1 MEHTIETLRWDSDDC
16 YRFGIDESEIGN
28 LLFTDETQ
36 PMRLWDAAHE
46 NKNLPRKVHD
56 VSKCYYIHIKNI
68 FYSHD
73 LVKDA
78 KCNGNVRGLGNSNRL
93 SLTLFIQQ
101 SILAFYKRPE
111 TKQSKRPLDWIE
123 VVDAMLLHFVGD
135 HSSCECLER

>member
-1 MEHTIETLRWDSDDC
+1 MTATVLELM
-16 YRFGIDESEIGN
+16 N
-28 LLFTDETQ
+28 LKLAICFSRTKPNQCVYGMLLMRTKIYPEKFT
-36 PMRLWDAAHE
+36 MS
-46 NKNLPRKVHD
+46 
-56 VSKCYYIHIKNI
+56 VSAIIYTSKTFFH
-68 FYSHD
+68 SHD

-111 TKQSKRPLDWIE
+111 TKQSKRPLDWME